1 MRTHMKPLINF
12 VLAVLLLVPLNA
24 LHAQSSR
31 TIKRLK
37 FAPGTS
43 SAIVKGTIT
52 KAEEV
57 AYKLEAKKGQRM
69 RVKLM
74 GKAKNNDVVLAA
86 IEGPNGE
93 QLLSDMETGWN
104 GKLPGT
110 GQYTIVI
117 GMIESKTGS
126 YTLEVII
133 TN

>member
-1 MRTHMKPLINF
+1 MRNPMKLLTSFI
-12 VLAVLLLVPLNA
+12 LTMSLLLLSFSA
-24 LHAQSSR
+24 THAQGR

-37 FAPGTS
+37 FSVGTS

-52 KAEEV
+52 KGEEV

-69 RVKLM
+69 RVKLI

-86 IEGPNGE
+86 IDGPNGE
-93 QLLSDMETGWN
+93 QLINDMETSWS

-110 GQYTIVI
+110 GQYSIVI
-117 GMIESKTGS
+117 GMIESKSGS